1 MNILES
7 KNLPIEKYNEKEYR
21 FFGKENNIISII
33 SQDSFNSFTGLR
45 FVDTDLAEDL
55 RFKFITKAEMKN
67 SNLKLTIH
75 VAKNENDFLAK
86 FNELVLDL

>member
-7 KNLPIEKYNEKEYR
+7 KNLPIEKYSEKEYR
-21 FFGKENNIISII
+21 FFGKENNIISIT

-55 RFKFITKAEMKN
+55 RFKFITKKEMREMGK
-67 SNLKLTIH
+67 SLTIH
-75 VAKNENDFLAK
+75 VAKNEKDFLAK